1 MNITMTKLSKED
13 LTPELLKEY
22 LSYNPLSGELT
33 WIKRPSKKV
42 YTGSRAGTLLKTG
55 YRAINIFGRS
65 YQEHHIIWFMYYGEW
80 VKEIDHANHVKSD
93 NSIAN
98 LSAVTHQENSM
109 NMKKLSNT
117 TTGEQGIHYNR
128 KTDRYTATIRS
139 GGKVIFSKSCASN
152 EVDDLI
158 KEREAKLIE
167 LGFHI
172 NHGK

>member
-42 YTGSRAGTLLKTG
+42 HTGSRAGTLLKTG

-93 NSIAN
+93 NSIDKFN
-98 LSAVTHQENSM
+98 FLSKFIFLAFNKTHLLFIN
-109 NMKKLSNT
+109 NPLNIK
-117 TTGEQGIHYNR
+117 R
-128 KTDRYTATIRS
+128 KQFLFFTPI
-139 GGKVIFSKSCASN
+139 
-152 EVDDLI
+152 
-158 KEREAKLIE
+158 
-167 LGFHI
+167 I
-172 NHGK
+172 N